1 LIKIKK
7 ISYFFFS
14 ILFYYLFVTAI
25 VYSFSFISLING
37 KTYDLFWVKS
47 IQKQIYFKGYRNIWQ
62 NNKNCSIF
70 DEHLLYKP
78 KIGSCEFT
86 NPEFKT
92 NLIFGEFFREHNN
105 KLNNNYSKD
114 YIVVLGDSVA
124 MGWGVNNDETFSYHL
139 EKKLNMKV
147 YNMAVPSYGSVR
159 EIKKLKLSPF
169 YENSNIIIIQYHPN
183 DLGENK
189 ELNINRVYQKEEFQ
203 KKFENKSSNINIY
216 KLILGTFKSSIRL
229 FFSDINDKIFREKN
243 LELFDFSIDEK
254 YLQKVLRENIDL
266 NKKRVIIIL
275 PINPWQKVINFPE
288 NSEQVEYILIKLNK
302 SDFFTIDD
310 HPNVFGHRKIAKK
323 IYDYLSIN

>member
-1 LIKIKK
+1 MINIKK
-7 ISYFFFS
+7 ISYYFFL
-14 ILFYYLFVTAI
+14 ILFYYLFITAI

-70 DEHLLYKP
+70 DVQLLYKP
-78 KIGSCEFT
+78 KIGPCEFT

-92 NLIFGEFFREHNN
+92 NLIFSEFFREHETILDKNI
-105 KLNNNYSKD
+105 SKD
-114 YIVVLGDSVA
+114 YIVVLGDSIA

-139 EKKLNMKV
+139 EKKLNKKV
-147 YNMAVPSYGSVR
+147 YNMAVSSYGSVR

-169 YENSNIIIIQYHPN
+169 YENSNTIIIQYHPN

-189 ELNINRVYQKEEFQ
+189 ELDINKIYSIEEFQ
-203 KKFENKSSNINIY
+203 NKFDNSSSNINIY

-243 LELFDFSIDEK
+243 LELIDFSNHKK
-254 YLQKVLRENIDL
+254 YLQKVLREYVDL
-266 NKKRVIIIL
+266 NKKRVIIVL
-275 PINPWQKVINFPE
+275 PISPWQKVINFPE
-288 NSEQVEYILIKLNK
+288 NSKQIEYILIKLNK
-302 SDFFTIDD
+302 SDFFIIDD
-310 HPNVFGHRKIAKK
+310 HPNKLGHLKLADIL
-323 IYDYLSIN
+323 IDYL

>member
-1 LIKIKK
+1 MIKFKK
-7 ISYFFFS
+7 ISYYFFIIF
-14 ILFYYLFVTAI
+14 FYYLFITAI

-70 DEHLLYKP
+70 DQQLLYKP

-92 NLIFGEFFREHNN
+92 NLIFSEFFREHETILDKNISN
-105 KLNNNYSKD
+105 D
-114 YIVVLGDSVA
+114 YIVVLGDSIA

-139 EKKLNMKV
+139 EKKLNKKV
-147 YNMAVPSYGSVR
+147 YNMAVSSYGSVR

-169 YENSNIIIIQYHPN
+169 YENSNTIIIQYHPN
-183 DLGENK
+183 DIGENK
-189 ELNINRVYQKEEFQ
+189 ELDINKIYSIKEFQ
-203 KKFENKSSNINIY
+203 KKFDKNSSNINIY

-243 LELFDFSIDEK
+243 LELIDFSNDKK
-254 YLQKVLRENIDL
+254 YLQKVIKENIDI
-266 NKKRVIIIL
+266 NRKRVIIVLLIS
-275 PINPWQKVINFPE
+275 PWQKVINFPE
-288 NSEQVEYILIKLNK
+288 NSERIEYILLKLNK
-302 SDFFTIDD
+302 SDFFIIDD
-310 HPNVFGHRKIAKK
+310 HPNKLGHLKIAN
-323 IYDYLSIN
+323 ILIDYL

>member
-1 LIKIKK
+1 MINIKK
-7 ISYFFFS
+7 ISYYFFL
-14 ILFYYLFVTAI
+14 ILFYYLFITAI

-70 DEHLLYKP
+70 DEQLLYKP

-92 NLIFGEFFREHNN
+92 NLIFNEFFREHDTILDKNI
-105 KLNNNYSKD
+105 SKD
-114 YIVVLGDSVA
+114 YIVVLGDSIA

-139 EKKLNMKV
+139 EKKLKKKV
-147 YNMAVPSYGSVR
+147 YNMAVSSYGSVR

-169 YENSNIIIIQYHPN
+169 YENSNTIIIQYHPN

-189 ELNINRVYQKEEFQ
+189 ELDINKIYSMEEFQ
-203 KKFENKSSNINIY
+203 NKFDNSASNIDIY
-216 KLILGTFKSSIRL
+216 KLILRTFKSSIRL

-243 LELFDFSIDEK
+243 LELIDFSNDKK
-254 YLQKVLRENIDL
+254 YLQKVLRENVDL
-266 NKKRVIIIL
+266 NKKRVIVVL
-275 PINPWQKVINFPE
+275 PISPWQKVINFPE
-288 NSEQVEYILIKLNK
+288 NSERIEYILIKLNK
-302 SDFFTIDD
+302 SDFFIIDD
-310 HPNVFGHRKIAKK
+310 HPNKLGHLKIAN
-323 IYDYLSIN
+323 ILIDYL

>member
-1 LIKIKK
+1 MIKFKK
-7 ISYFFFS
+7 ISYYFFIIF
-14 ILFYYLFVTAI
+14 FYYLFIPAI

-70 DEHLLYKP
+70 DQQLLYKP

-92 NLIFGEFFREHNN
+92 NLIFNEFFREHETILDKNISN
-105 KLNNNYSKD
+105 D
-114 YIVVLGDSVA
+114 YIVVLGDSIA

-139 EKKLNMKV
+139 EKKLNKKV
-147 YNMAVPSYGSVR
+147 YNMAVSSYGSVR

-169 YENSNIIIIQYHPN
+169 YENSNTIIIQYHPN
-183 DLGENK
+183 DIGENK
-189 ELNINRVYQKEEFQ
+189 ELDINKIYSIKEFQ
-203 KKFENKSSNINIY
+203 KKFDKNSSNINIY

-243 LELFDFSIDEK
+243 LELIDFSNDKK
-254 YLQKVLRENIDL
+254 YLQKVIKENIDI
-266 NKKRVIIIL
+266 NRKRVIIVLLIS
-275 PINPWQKVINFPE
+275 PWQKVINFPE
-288 NSEQVEYILIKLNK
+288 NSERIEYILLKLNK
-302 SDFFTIDD
+302 SDFFIIDD
-310 HPNVFGHRKIAKK
+310 HPNKLGHLKIAN
-323 IYDYLSIN
+323 ILIDYL

>member
-1 LIKIKK
+1 MIKFKK
-7 ISYFFFS
+7 ISYYFFIIF
-14 ILFYYLFVTAI
+14 FYYLFITAI

-70 DEHLLYKP
+70 DQQLLYKP

-92 NLIFGEFFREHNN
+92 NLIFNEFFREHETILDKNISN
-105 KLNNNYSKD
+105 D
-114 YIVVLGDSVA
+114 YIVVLGDSIA

-139 EKKLNMKV
+139 EKKLNKKV
-147 YNMAVPSYGSVR
+147 YNMAVSSYGSVR

-169 YENSNIIIIQYHPN
+169 YENSNTIIIQYHPN
-183 DLGENK
+183 DIGENK
-189 ELNINRVYQKEEFQ
+189 ELDINKIYSIKEFQ
-203 KKFENKSSNINIY
+203 KKFDKNSSNINIY

-243 LELFDFSIDEK
+243 LELIDFSNDKK
-254 YLQKVLRENIDL
+254 YLQKVIKENIDI
-266 NKKRVIIIL
+266 NRKRVIIVLLIS
-275 PINPWQKVINFPE
+275 PWQKVINFPE
-288 NSEQVEYILIKLNK
+288 NSERIEYILLKLNK
-302 SDFFTIDD
+302 SDFFIIDD
-310 HPNVFGHRKIAKK
+310 HPNKLGHLKIAN
-323 IYDYLSIN
+323 ILIDYL

>member
-1 LIKIKK
+1 MIKFKK
-7 ISYFFFS
+7 ISYYFFIIF
-14 ILFYYLFVTAI
+14 FYYLFITAI

-70 DEHLLYKP
+70 DQQLLYKP

-92 NLIFGEFFREHNN
+92 NLIFNEFFREHETILDKNISN
-105 KLNNNYSKD
+105 D
-114 YIVVLGDSVA
+114 YIVVLGDSIA

-139 EKKLNMKV
+139 EKKLNKKV
-147 YNMAVPSYGSVR
+147 YNMAVSSYGSVR

-169 YENSNIIIIQYHPN
+169 YENSNTIIIQYHPN
-183 DLGENK
+183 DIGENK
-189 ELNINRVYQKEEFQ
+189 ELDINKIYSIKEFQ
-203 KKFENKSSNINIY
+203 KKFDKNSSNINIY

-243 LELFDFSIDEK
+243 LELIDFSNDKK

-266 NKKRVIIIL
+266 NKKRVIIVL
-275 PINPWQKVINFPE
+275 PINPWQKVINFPD
-288 NSEQVEYILIKLNK
+288 NSEQFEYILIKLNK
-302 SDFFTIDD
+302 SEFFIIDD
-310 HPNVFGHRKIAKK
+310 HPNKFGHLKIAN
-323 IYDYLSIN
+323 ILFDYL

>member
-1 LIKIKK
+1 MIKFKK
-7 ISYFFFS
+7 ISYYFFIIF
-14 ILFYYLFVTAI
+14 FYYLFITAI

-70 DEHLLYKP
+70 DQQLLYKP

-92 NLIFGEFFREHNN
+92 NLIFNEFFREHETILDKNISN
-105 KLNNNYSKD
+105 D
-114 YIVVLGDSVA
+114 YIVVLGDSIA

-139 EKKLNMKV
+139 EKKLNKKV
-147 YNMAVPSYGSVR
+147 YNMAVSSYGSVR

-169 YENSNIIIIQYHPN
+169 YENSNTIIIQYHPN
-183 DLGENK
+183 DIGENK
-189 ELNINRVYQKEEFQ
+189 ELDINKIYSIKEFQ
-203 KKFENKSSNINIY
+203 KKFDKNSSNINIY

-243 LELFDFSIDEK
+243 LELIDFSNDKK
-254 YLQKVLRENIDL
+254 YLQKVIKENIDL
-266 NKKRVIIIL
+266 NRKRVIIVLLIS
-275 PINPWQKVINFPE
+275 PWQKVINFPE
-288 NSEQVEYILIKLNK
+288 NSERIEYILLKLNK
-302 SDFFTIDD
+302 SDFFIIDD
-310 HPNVFGHRKIAKK
+310 HPNKLGHLKIAN
-323 IYDYLSIN
+323 ILVDYL

>member
-1 LIKIKK
+1 MIKFKK
-7 ISYFFFS
+7 ISYYFFIIF
-14 ILFYYLFVTAI
+14 FYYLFITAI

-70 DEHLLYKP
+70 DQQLLYKP

-92 NLIFGEFFREHNN
+92 NLIFNEFFRVHETILDKNISN
-105 KLNNNYSKD
+105 D
-114 YIVVLGDSVA
+114 YIVVLGDSIA

-139 EKKLNMKV
+139 EKKLNKKV
-147 YNMAVPSYGSVR
+147 YNMAVSSYGSVR

-169 YENSNIIIIQYHPN
+169 YENSNTIIIQYHPN
-183 DLGENK
+183 DIGENK
-189 ELNINRVYQKEEFQ
+189 ELDINKIYSIKEFQ
-203 KKFENKSSNINIY
+203 KKFDKNSSNINIY

-243 LELFDFSIDEK
+243 LELIDFSNDKK
-254 YLQKVLRENIDL
+254 YLQKVIKENIDI
-266 NKKRVIIIL
+266 NRKRVIIVLLIS
-275 PINPWQKVINFPE
+275 PWQKVINFPE
-288 NSEQVEYILIKLNK
+288 NSERIEYILLKLNK
-302 SDFFTIDD
+302 SDFFIIDD
-310 HPNVFGHRKIAKK
+310 HPNKLGHLKIAN
-323 IYDYLSIN
+323 ILIDYL

>member
-1 LIKIKK
+1 MIKFKK
-7 ISYFFFS
+7 ISYYFFIIF
-14 ILFYYLFVTAI
+14 FYYLFITAI

-70 DEHLLYKP
+70 DQQLLYKP

-92 NLIFGEFFREHNN
+92 NLIFSEFFREHETILDKNISN
-105 KLNNNYSKD
+105 D
-114 YIVVLGDSVA
+114 YIVVLGDSIA

-139 EKKLNMKV
+139 EKKLNKKV
-147 YNMAVPSYGSVR
+147 YNMAVSSYGSVR

-169 YENSNIIIIQYHPN
+169 YENSNTIIIQYHPN
-183 DLGENK
+183 DIGENK
-189 ELNINRVYQKEEFQ
+189 ELDINKIYSIKEFQ
-203 KKFENKSSNINIY
+203 KKFDKNSSNINIY

-243 LELFDFSIDEK
+243 LELIDFSNDKK
-254 YLQKVLRENIDL
+254 YLQKVIKENIDL
-266 NKKRVIIIL
+266 NRKRVIIVLLIS
-275 PINPWQKVINFPE
+275 PWQKVINFPE
-288 NSEQVEYILIKLNK
+288 NSERIEYILLKLNK
-302 SDFFTIDD
+302 SDFFIIDD
-310 HPNVFGHRKIAKK
+310 HPNKLGHLKIAN
-323 IYDYLSIN
+323 ILIDYL